1 MDADSTGGRTI
12 GAKYSWPMNRSA
24 RGGGEGRLEILKFKW
39 GAQPPPV
46 VVVYGIVTAN
56 WIGRDRARRG
66 RDRYYTRLVINI
78 RVIGIVR

>member
-24 RGGGEGRLEILKFKW
+24 RGGGGGEGRLEILKFKW

-46 VVVYGIVTAN
+46 VVVVYGIVTAN
-56 WIGRDRARRG
+56 WIGRGGGEIDIIPG
-66 RDRYYTRLVINI
+66 SLLTYE
-78 RVIGIVR
+78 

>member
-24 RGGGEGRLEILKFKW
+24 RGGGGGEGRLEILKFKW

-56 WIGRDRARRG
+56 WIGRGGA
-66 RDRYYTRLVINI
+66 
-78 RVIGIVR
+78 GIDIIPGSLLTYE